1 MRLYKRK
8 DRKSWFL
15 RDKGKLI
22 SLGTTR
28 KAYAEQLLEEY
39 QAKRLGIYR
48 VPHKRVDAFIEPYL
62 THCNKFNKATTIDD
76 KRRTLNSFKEQAGNP
91 WLRQINQK
99 SLESFLDSRIGSR
112 SKQQISPD
120 RYNAE
125 RQILNNFFNFLIAD
139 HVFKEN
145 PCTGIQK
152 KKIVKNKAKMSLSY
166 AQEGQLDKWL
176 VCGEEIKALIDAKFS
191 RISPELR
198 EELARVKRV
207 AINTGLRA
215 RELVN
220 VWWSD
225 VDFEKATIRVSEK
238 PDWKP
243 KDYEERVIHLN
254 KVALQSLRDQKSKR
268 GVLGRHVF
276 CRQDGRKY
284 GRGLD
289 VAMCRAFV
297 WAGFESGGLH
307 TLRHTFATR
316 YLQKG
321 GNLED
326 LRDLLGHSDI
336 RTTQRYLHGDSQE
349 QRKTI
354 DRLGK

>member
-1 MRLYKRK
+1 MVFIAIPAPVYC
-8 DRKSWFL
+8 
-15 RDKGKLI
+15 G
-22 SLGTTR
+22 SLPFV
-28 KAYAEQLLEEY
+28 QDL
-39 QAKRLGIYR
+39 
-48 VPHKRVDAFIEPYL
+48 F
-62 THCNKFNKATTIDD
+62 
-76 KRRTLNSFKEQAGNP
+76 NP
-91 WLRQINQK
+91 WLRQVNKKIV
-99 SLESFLDSRIGSR
+99 ESFLDSRISAR

-120 RYNAE
+120 RYNSE
-125 RQILNNFFNFLIAD
+125 RQILNNFFTYLIGE

-145 PCTGIQK
+145 PCRGIEK
-152 KKIVKNKAKMSLSY
+152 KKIVKNKAKISLSY
-166 AQEGQLDKWL
+166 TQEAQLDKWL
-176 VCGEEIKALIDAKFS
+176 SAGEERQELVDMKAKG
-191 RISPELR
+191 ISPELR
-198 EELARVKRV
+198 EELARVKTV

-220 VWWSD
+220 TWWTD
-225 VDFEKATIRVSEK
+225 IDFEKATIRVSEK

-254 KVALQSLRDQKSKR
+254 KAALQALRDQKLKR

-276 CRQDGRKY
+276 CRQDGKKY

-336 RTTQRYLHGDSQE
+336 RTTQRYLHGDSEE

-354 DRLGK
+354 DRLGQ

>member
-1 MRLYKRK
+1 MKLYKRK

-15 RDKGKLI
+15 RDKGNLI
-22 SLGTTR
+22 SLGTSR
-28 KAYAEQLLEEY
+28 KAYAQQLLEEH

-48 VPHKRVDAFIEPYL
+48 VPHKRVDAFVEPYL
-62 THCNKFNKATTIDD
+62 TRCKKFNKATTIDD
-76 KRRTLNSFKEQAGNP
+76 KARTLNTFKEQAGNP
-91 WLRQINQK
+91 WLRQITQK
-99 SLESFLDSRIGSR
+99 TVESFLDSRLAAR

-120 RYNAE
+120 RYNSE
-125 RQILNNFFNFLIAD
+125 RQILNNFFNYLITE

-145 PCTGIQK
+145 PCKGIQK
-152 KKIVKNKAKMSLSY
+152 KKIVKNKAKISLSY
-166 AQEGQLDKWL
+166 PQEAQLDKWFAGSKQRQEL
-176 VCGEEIKALIDAKFS
+176 VDRKFKG
-191 RISPELR
+191 ISPELR
-198 EELARVKRV
+198 DELARVKAV

-220 VWWSD
+220 TWWTD
-225 VDFEKATIRVSEK
+225 VDFEKAIIRVSEK

-254 KVALQSLRDQKSKR
+254 KAALQALRDQKLKR

-276 CRQDGRKY
+276 CRQDGKKY

-297 WAGFESGGLH
+297 WAGFDAGGLH

-336 RTTQRYLHGDSQE
+336 RTTQRYLHGDSEE
-349 QRKTI
+349 QRRTI